1 MKHTNKKGFTIVEL
15 VIVIAV
21 IAILAAVLIPTFSNL
36 IKKANQS
43 SDIQAAR
50 QMNTVLAAEQGIG
63 DNIDK
68 VIDVLVENGYSA
80 NGLTPVTA
88 NHKFFYVVD
97 YERVV
102 LFDEKKGEVVFP
114 KEITLTENSVK
125 YDLAGYTKYIDVVAN
140 DAATLAQAI
149 AGGSEN
155 ITLTTDVEFASVT
168 VVDANSNVTVDLGG
182 KTLSTSLDESTKHFY
197 GLNVYGTVT
206 LTNGTVE
213 ARGIQTYDNG
223 KVIIGEN
230 VTVKAIDANGGACVW
245 NRTGTVTINGG
256 VFEAMFG
263 DWNGDTGAIGAEPG
277 VLSND
282 GGVIVINNGTFTANS
297 GCYAISNRNG
307 EMTINGGTFKATR
320 GVISATAGTV
330 TINGGTFEKTEN
342 WESAHVLYASNGNIV
357 VSAGVELIGDSI
369 FALESNKEG
378 KTYNGSITLKAGVIY
393 NGVELAEDYV
403 ITQENQ
409 ASVRSTLND
418 LVAAQ

>member
-50 QMNTVLAAEQGIG
+50 QMNTVLAAEQGLG
-63 DNIDK
+63 DDIDK
-68 VIDVLVENGYSA
+68 VIDALIENGYNA

-88 NHKFFYVVD
+88 NHEFHYYVA

-102 LFDEKKGEVVFP
+102 LVDTKKGEVVFP
-114 KEITLTENSVK
+114 KEIEYVPVDDVNV
-125 YDLAGYTKYIDVVAN
+125 YNLAGGIKYIDVVAN

-168 VVDANSNVTVDLGG
+168 IVDAKSNVTVDLGG

-256 VFEAMFG
+256 VFEALKG
-263 DWNGDTGAIGAEPG
+263 DWGGDTGAIGAEPG

-282 GGVIVINNGTFTANS
+282 GGVIVINNGTFTAKS

-369 FALESNKEG
+369 FALESTG
-378 KTYNGSITLKAGVIY
+378 TGSITLKAGVIY

-409 ASVRSTLND
+409 ASVRSTLNA